1 MAIAYLALMLLLI
14 INSSNVGTELS
25 VVYKAAKL
33 ERIFV
38 AIFVVDMFVKILFH
52 FNGHKHTNDK
62 FLVSDSNGYSGQTE
76 ETTTDS

>member
-1 MAIAYLALMLLLI
+1 MVQ
-14 INSSNVGTELS
+14 N
-25 VVYKAAKL
+25 AARL

-38 AIFVVDMFVKILFH
+38 AIFVIDMVIKILFH

-62 FLVSDSNGYSGQTE
+62 FLVSDSNGTSGQTE